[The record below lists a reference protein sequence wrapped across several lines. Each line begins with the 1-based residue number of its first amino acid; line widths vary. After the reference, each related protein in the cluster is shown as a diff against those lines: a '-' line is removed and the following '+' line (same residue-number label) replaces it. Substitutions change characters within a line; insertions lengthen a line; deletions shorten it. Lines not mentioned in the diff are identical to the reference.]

1 MVKQKKKKV
10 GRPKKLPTRVV
21 RIQKAK
27 PDFEAIASDDPN
39 ILDHD
44 GFIGFVSGCNYV
56 WDKYV
61 TKSKRMPTSLVS
73 HVVGLI
79 KKV

>member
-10 GRPKKLPTRVV
+10 GRPKKAPTKIVRVP
-21 RIQKAK
+21 KSK
-27 PDFEAIASDDPN
+27 PDFQTIASNDAD
-39 ILDHD
+39 IIDH
-44 GFIGFVSGCNYV
+44 GTFIGFVHGCNYV
-56 WDKYV
+56 WDKFI
-61 TKSKRMPTSLVS
+61 TKGKRTPTSLVS